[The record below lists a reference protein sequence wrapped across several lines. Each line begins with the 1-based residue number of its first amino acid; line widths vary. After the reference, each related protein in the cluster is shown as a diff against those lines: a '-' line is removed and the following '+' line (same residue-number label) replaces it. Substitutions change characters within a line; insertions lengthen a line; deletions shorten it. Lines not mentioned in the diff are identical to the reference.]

1 MDNIVK
7 KYLYYVYMQRKDE
20 KTLNLRNVM
29 GKTIRKL
36 REEKTNLS
44 CNKLANE
51 FDIGNGNLNRIEN
64 GVVDCKFITLW
75 KIAEALGMK
84 PSELVKILEDKLGE
98 NFSLIDE

>member
-1 MDNIVK
+1 MDNVVK
-7 KYLYYVYMQRKDE
+7 RYLYYVYMQRKDE
-20 KTLNLRNVM
+20 KTLNLRKVM
-29 GKTIRKL
+29 GETIRKL
-36 REEKTNLS
+36 REEKTSLS

-75 KIAEALGMK
+75 KISEALGMK
-84 PSELVKILEDKLGE
+84 PSEFVKVLEDKLGE

>member
-7 KYLYYVYMQRKDE
+7 RYLYYVYMQRKDE
-20 KTLNLRNVM
+20 KTLNLRKVM
-29 GKTIRKL
+29 GETIKHL
-36 REEKTNLS
+36 RESKIKLS

-75 KIAEALGMK
+75 KISEALGMK
-84 PSELVKILEDKLGE
+84 PSEFVKVLEDKLGE
-98 NFSLIDE
+98 DFSLIDE